1 MSNVVIKSRD
11 DCKFCYDAKGF
22 LTGMEVSYTEEYQP
36 YGTVPE
42 IFVNGI
48 SIGGYEDLISLS
60 QTQSEWDATFNVE
73 TN

>member
-36 YGTVPE
+36 EGAVPQ
-42 IFVNGI
+42 IYIDGRLV
-48 SIGGYEDLISLS
+48 GGYSDLIDMSR
-60 QTQSEWDATFNVE
+60 TPEWDTYFNE
-73 TN
+73 GQ

>member
-1 MSNVVIKSRD
+1 
-11 DCKFCYDAKGF
+11 
-22 LTGMEVSYTEEYQP
+22 MEVSYTEEYQP

-48 SIGGYEDLISLS
+48 SIGGYEDLVSLS